1 MRNAKGLAP
10 SPRGSGRRAT
20 SRSPRLVLLVLS
32 GLALAAPID
41 EAKGEPLP
49 YCENGAVIARLRL
62 DQRGS
67 LSPTLASLV
76 QLPQHAGLFLLTT
89 AEVVQPVGLAI
100 ARWPAGGAPSDA
112 AAQAAAPTLLL
123 APQIFTSPLVRD
135 QRNNLGIHRVDV
147 PRVAGSPE
155 AWPRA
160 LEVAPNGPAP
170 AAQLGLLAVDH
181 ELPPPHFS
189 PVGATRGRWSS
200 WYQQTLEVDVPAGAH
215 LGPGAPLLQ
224 GPEPGALAG
233 VVAGFD
239 GWEEPP
245 FARLPAWAG
254 VTDLGHAADRAAP
267 TYDSDGG
274 HRRKVVV
281 TRLSAA
287 MLEHMLRWAS
297 AARAARTDGAMAP
310 VEPPEPGLTLDREL
324 CVKSIHTVG
333 AERRAGVTLGD
344 QLLRVNGTV
353 LRTPQELLE
362 AYLSADGQ
370 ELELGLRN
378 SLLGE
383 ERSVRVRPQSGEARD
398 RARLAAVGVAVG
410 TDSSEGELL
419 VTDVF
424 APRGSGPLPFDVG
437 SYLLGGVV
445 EVPFV
450 VRQRFSGPL
459 AGLAL
464 HHLHSGQRET
474 RFLGS
479 RNHLLDWLTA
489 TAAHDLPA
497 WFFVRRDD
505 GRVVGLPRTKWQGLA
520 AVVRANVAGR

>member
-10 SPRGSGRRAT
+10 SPRGSARRAT

-67 LSPTLASLV
+67 FSPTLASLV
-76 QLPQHAGLFLLTT
+76 QHDAGLFLVTT
-89 AEVVQPVGLAI
+89 AEVDRPVGLAI

-112 AAQAAAPTLLL
+112 AAQAADPTLLL

-135 QRNNLGIHRVDV
+135 CRYNLGIHRVDV
-147 PRVAGSPE
+147 PSEAGSPE

-160 LEVAPNGPAP
+160 LDLAPIRSAP
-170 AAQLGLLAVDH
+170 AAGFGLLAVDH
-181 ELPPPHFS
+181 ELPPPLFS

-200 WYQQTLEVDVPAGAH
+200 WYQQTLEVDVRAGAH
-215 LGPGAPLLQ
+215 LGPGAPLLR

-233 VVAGFD
+233 SVAGFAD
-239 GWEEPP
+239 WEEPP

-310 VEPPEPGLTLDREL
+310 VELPEPGLTLDQEL
-324 CVKSIHTVG
+324 YVTGIHTVG
-333 AERRAGVTLGD
+333 AEGSAGVTLRD
-344 QLLRVNGTV
+344 QLQRVNGEV

-362 AYLSADGQ
+362 AYLRADGQ
-370 ELELGLRN
+370 ELELRLWN

-383 ERSVRVRPQSGEARD
+383 ERSVRVRPKSAEARD
-398 RARLAAVGVAVG
+398 RARLAAVGLAVG
-410 TDSSEGELL
+410 RDPSEGELL
-419 VTDVF
+419 VTDVI
-424 APRGSGPLPFDVG
+424 APRGSGSAPFHVG
-437 SYLLGGVV
+437 DYLLGGVV

-464 HHLHSGQRET
+464 HHLQSGQRET

-479 RNHLLDWLTA
+479 RNHLLDWLTETA
-489 TAAHDLPA
+489 THALPA
-497 WFFVRRDD
+497 WLFVRRDD
-505 GRVVGLPRTKWQGLA
+505 GRVVGLPRPKWQGLA